1 VYYSYNGF
9 SKYEIM
15 SINLEYSNQ
24 QSILTVSV
32 QGYLTLDHVEGAI
45 LDILESNEFYH
56 DVNTVWDIRGMHF
69 DNIDMMFLKQVIE
82 VQKKYAERRGGAK
95 IAIISNY
102 ALAAPIVKLYMILS
116 KNLRQKYSAF
126 SSVDEAEH
134 WLSKEVH

>member
-1 VYYSYNGF
+1 
-9 SKYEIM
+9 M

>member
-1 VYYSYNGF
+1 MYYSYNGF